1 MRDGRSQ
8 TVVVAPVAW
17 QAACLS
23 LHFVLDVATISR
35 GGGDLLD
42 PLLVT
47 TIVDANQGA
56 LHADLELQRRYGDHD
71 SALPDDLRRPV
82 SMHALSVSLRLP
94 YETVR
99 RRVRRLADLGVC
111 RVGPNGA
118 MVPQAVVTSPV
129 YLAVQDLRV
138 ARLAQ
143 FEADL
148 AAAGVLAPARSALD
162 EGAAAVRA
170 ADRALGRYMLRT
182 CEELIAFSGSAMAG
196 FLLLGLCAANLPR
209 PAAGGAAA
217 PWPGSFAELA
227 RPAAA
232 SDLAR
237 RLHMPGETVRRNL
250 FTLAES
256 GFAQRIRRGWIAS
269 APASAQGRI
278 GRLAADNQIALR
290 ALFARLEALGGAEPP
305 RDIASRPL

>member
-1 MRDGRSQ
+1 MRQVSSQ

-17 QAACLS
+17 QAAWLS

-42 PLLVT
+42 PLLT
-47 TIVDANQGA
+47 ATIVDANQGA
-56 LHADLELQRRYGDHD
+56 LHADLELQRRYGDHG
-71 SALPDDLRRPV
+71 SALPDELRRPV
-82 SMHALSVSLRLP
+82 SVHALSVSLRLP

-99 RRVRRLADLGVC
+99 RRVKRLAEQGVC
-111 RVGPNGA
+111 RLGPHGA
-118 MVPQAVVTSPV
+118 VVPQAVVTSPP

-138 ARLAQ
+138 ARLNQ

-148 AAAGVLAPARSALD
+148 LAAGVLAPSRSVLD

-196 FLLLGLCAANLPR
+196 FVLLGLCGVNLEHLPR
-209 PAAGGAAA
+209 NARP
-217 PWPGSFAELA
+217 PWPGSFAGLA
-227 RPAAA
+227 RPATA

-250 FTLAES
+250 FALAET
-256 GFAQRIRRGWIAS
+256 GFADRNGRGWIAA
-269 APASAQGRI
+269 APGGAQARI

-290 ALFARLEALGGAEPP
+290 ALFARLEALSGAEPP
-305 RDIASRPL
+305 RDIASRPF

>member
-1 MRDGRSQ
+1 MTEAGSQ

-17 QAACLS
+17 QAAWLS

-56 LHADLELQRRYGDHD
+56 LHADLELQRRYGDPD
-71 SALPDDLRRPV
+71 SALPDELRRPV
-82 SMHALSVSLRLP
+82 SVHALSVSLRLP

-99 RRVRRLADLGVC
+99 RRVRRLADQGVC
-111 RVGPNGA
+111 RLGPNGA
-118 MVPQAVVTSPV
+118 VVPQAVVTSPP

-148 AAAGVLAPARSALD
+148 AAAGVLTPGRSALD
-162 EGAAAVRA
+162 EGPAAVRA
-170 ADRALGRYMLRT
+170 SDRALGRYMLRT
-182 CEELIAFSGSAMAG
+182 CEALIAFSGSAMAG

-209 PAAGGAAA
+209 PTLGGAPA
-217 PWPGSFAELA
+217 PWPGSFAGLA
-227 RPAAA
+227 KPASA

-237 RLHMPGETVRRNL
+237 RLHMPAETVRRNL
-250 FTLAES
+250 FALADT
-256 GFAQRIRRGWIAS
+256 GFAERSGRGWIAA
-269 APASAQGRI
+269 APASARASI

-290 ALFARLEALGGAEPP
+290 ALFARLEALSGAEPP
-305 RDIASRPL
+305 RDLASRPV